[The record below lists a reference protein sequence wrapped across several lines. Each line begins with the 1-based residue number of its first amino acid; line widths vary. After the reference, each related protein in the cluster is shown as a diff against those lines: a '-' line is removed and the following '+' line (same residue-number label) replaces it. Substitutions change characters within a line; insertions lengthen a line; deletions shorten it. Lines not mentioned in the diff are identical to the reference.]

1 VRGTSPLPP
10 GGSPEFLKARFL
22 QLSPNRKID
31 KNPLHDKNIKKALLF
46 KKNDEYREQYP
57 YVVLIC
63 RKKDG
68 KLVPADARIVKTYE
82 ALEKITGSEKWT
94 LVHPQPVCIPKDF
107 WKKWKK
113 ARSGQERLELVK
125 EHGLI
130 KDTNIFAIT
139 CLVADV
145 DSPYEEVEPVF
156 LELVERLGIKGYEC
170 GKTKSGNFRAVI
182 YLEPLR
188 VEVKEK
194 KGKREN
200 KKIKTFYLRPN
211 TRAKNGH
218 THLENA
224 KEIMAIINAYFRK
237 KGLKADDSFKRLNH
251 PVWLGKDFYKRERK
265 KTGETKLYDLYR
277 AVKKLQAEEGLWET
291 NKEFWKEK
299 YKQEKKGKVVI
310 PSFVAKREVKILD
323 DLEKWK
329 IAVRSLAEKYT
340 SYRFTKVMMPAVGWA
355 KDLGLPESE
364 VYDYL
369 RELLPDKRN
378 FDEDFEKA
386 YCYAD
391 CTFEWKGKGKD
402 EDLSTEDLV
411 RKFLKKAKGGTLRQ
425 TLLKE
430 VFKGK
435 NYLLQKVEKFLTENG
450 YVYVRKEKIKRG
462 RGRKAYIYYLTEKG
476 KAFLKAL
483 EEGQSI
489 KQARKQAQVLEKA
502 VGEDG
507 IRKPLSINELKKSIY
522 ITPPCWGEQ
531 DERKRSCFLSDGLG
545 EDGYKLAKREGLVSP
560 SQGRVSERF
569 WSCYERIS
577 SLTPADTP
585 PDGEGRP
592 PAPPAETP
600 DPAPDPDKDKTLDHD
615 TDPDPDELE
624 REILLKLG
632 LSADEVE
639 EYLRLSDE
647 GRLEFLE
654 ERDLLEAFQDA
665 LGKATAGGE
674 DGEEKKIPPD
684 LPDLPEDG
692 DEDED
697 FSYLDSDDDGGG
709 DGDEDD
715 DIDLF
720 EDLDLGNTGGNKDL
734 LEDVE
739 KIFDEIDLD
748 EDEEEEDEIEF

>member
-1 VRGTSPLPP
+1 ML
-10 GGSPEFLKARFL
+10 
-22 QLSPNRKID
+22 
-31 KNPLHDKNIKKALLF
+31 
-46 KKNDEYREQYP
+46 
-57 YVVLIC
+57 
-63 RKKDG
+63 
-68 KLVPADARIVKTYE
+68 
-82 ALEKITGSEKWT
+82 
-94 LVHPQPVCIPKDF
+94 
-107 WKKWKK
+107 
-113 ARSGQERLELVK
+113 
-125 EHGLI
+125 
-130 KDTNIFAIT
+130 
-139 CLVADV
+139 DV
-145 DSPYEEVEPVF
+145 DSPYEEVEPIF

-170 GKTKSGNFRAVI
+170 GKTKSGNFRAII

-188 VEVKEK
+188 IEVKVK
-194 KGKREN
+194 KGKKEI
-200 KKIKTFYLRPN
+200 KKVKTFYLRPN

-218 THLENA
+218 THLQNA

-386 YCYAD
+386 YRYAN
-391 CTFEWKGKGKD
+391 CTFEWKGQRTGKD
-402 EDLSTEDLV
+402 EDLSTEKLV
-411 RKFLKKAKGGTLRQ
+411 IMFLKKAKGGTLRQ

-435 NYLLQKVEKFLTENG
+435 NYLLQRIEKFLIESG

-462 RGRKAYIYYLTEKG
+462 KGRKAYIYYLTEKG
-476 KAFLKAL
+476 KAFLEAL
-483 EEGQSI
+483 EEGQSLR
-489 KQARKQAQVLEKA
+489 QARKQAQTLEKA

-507 IRKPLSINELKKSIY
+507 VRKPLNINELKKSIY
-522 ITPPCWGEQ
+522 ITPPYQGEQ
-531 DERKRSCFLSDGLG
+531 DEWTRSCVHSDGLG
-545 EDGYKLAKREGLVSP
+545 VGGEKLAKREGLVSP
-560 SQGRVSERF
+560 PRGRGSERF
-569 WSCYERIS
+569 RTGFERIPP
-577 SLTPADTP
+577 LTPADTP
-585 PDGEGRP
+585 PDGKGRP
-592 PAPPAETP
+592 LALPAETP
-600 DPAPDPDKDKTLDHD
+600 DPEKDKTLDHD
-615 TDPDPDELE
+615 LDPVPDPDEDE

-654 ERDLLEAFQDA
+654 GRNLLEAFQDA
-665 LGKATAGGE
+665 LEEATAGGE

-684 LPDLPEDG
+684 PPDLPE
-692 DEDED
+692 E
-697 FSYLDSDDDGGG
+697 
-709 DGDEDD
+709 GDEDD
-715 DIDLF
+715 A
-720 EDLDLGNTGGNKDL
+720 
-734 LEDVE
+734 
-739 KIFDEIDLD
+739 KIA
-748 EDEEEEDEIEF
+748 